1 MTRSEKNAVHIFNRG
16 GVIPASEWT
25 SGSGR
30 HKKFR
35 PMPAHCCRVYTSEFS
50 TLQHTG
56 RLHAKV
62 VQAVKS
68 LTQKRP
74 RLQNLIVVHDYD
86 AVLLLSAKERLAA

>member
-1 MTRSEKNAVHIFNRG
+1 MKRSEKNAVHIFNRG

-30 HKKFR
+30 HTKPR
-35 PMPAHCCRVYTSEFS
+35 PIPEYCSRMILSEFS

-62 VQAVKS
+62 VQAIKS
-68 LTQKRP
+68 LTQQRP

-86 AVLLLSAKERLAA
+86 AVLLLSAKERLTN

>member
-35 PMPAHCCRVYTSEFS
+35 PMPAHCCRIYVDELP

-56 RLHAKV
+56 RLHENV
-62 VQAVKS
+62 VRAVKS
-68 LTQKRP
+68 LNQRRP
-74 RLQNLIVVHDYD
+74 RLQNLIVVRDYD
-86 AVLLLSAKERLAA
+86 SVLLLSAKERLTN